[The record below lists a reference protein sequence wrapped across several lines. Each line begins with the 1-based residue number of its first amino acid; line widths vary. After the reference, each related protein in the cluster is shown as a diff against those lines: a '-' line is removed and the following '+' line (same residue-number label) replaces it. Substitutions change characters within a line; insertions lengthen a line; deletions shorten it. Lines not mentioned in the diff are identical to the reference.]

1 MMKRYLEIIWKT
13 STLCGTVLFMVSV
26 LCGRINEMIFMITGI
41 LLLSIPL
48 ICRNGIGENG
58 GVVEELTEKEENMKR
73 LRVLLEQF
81 DDIK

>member
-48 ICRNGIGENG
+48 ICRTGI
-58 GVVEELTEKEENMKR
+58 VEELTEKEENMKR
-73 LRVLLEQF
+73 LRELLEQF

>member
-41 LLLSIPL
+41 T
-48 ICRNGIGENG
+48 
-58 GVVEELTEKEENMKR
+58 VVNLRILEK
-73 LRVLLEQF
+73 F
-81 DDIK
+81 